1 MTCSL
6 AELGL
11 TSHTPPFRLQL
22 ILFFPPPTNT
32 KYKYLGKKYSKDFL
46 DKSDTCT
53 QETEHH
59 SHSTLDL
66 ERGKTSSQKLLKM
79 NNSDTPSSSKM
90 QDTFGSTAPAPGL
103 FGSTAPAP
111 ARGSGLF
118 GSTDPAPARGPGGG
132 LFGSTAPD
140 SGLLGFG
147 TGTEMSL
154 VIVD

>member
-1 MTCSL
+1 M
-6 AELGL
+6 E
-11 TSHTPPFRLQL
+11 
-22 ILFFPPPTNT
+22 
-32 KYKYLGKKYSKDFL
+32 
-46 DKSDTCT
+46 
-53 QETEHH
+53 
-59 SHSTLDL
+59 
-66 ERGKTSSQKLLKM
+66 
-79 NNSDTPSSSKM
+79 NSDKQPSSSRM
-90 QDTFGSTAPAPGL
+90 QDTFGSTDPAPGLFGSMAPAPARSPGL

-118 GSTDPAPARGPGGG
+118 GSIDPAPARGPGGG